1 MASSLV
7 VFARPN
13 SISLIIFE
21 VVRLLTILK
30 VGAGNLRLKRLT
42 NNQPKLHQMDIS
54 PTRSYVCRG
63 KINCRNWPCIKK
75 SGQEILIPDKTI
87 FDVYKPE
94 PNIGKAFHNFKET
107 TFLGTLLILC
117 DSTSLSTRKSVPI
130 SEPLRILAQILSRPI
145 YFAMNN
151 KLDITNID

>member
-13 SISLIIFE
+13 SISLIILE

-63 KINCRNWPCIKK
+63 KINCRNFIEKSRRKILMSDIRYQEKK
-75 SGQEILIPDKTI
+75 
-87 FDVYKPE
+87 VYLHLK
-94 PNIGKAFHNFKET
+94 IGHIVT
-107 TFLGTLLILC
+107 
-117 DSTSLSTRKSVPI
+117 
-130 SEPLRILAQILSRPI
+130 
-145 YFAMNN
+145 
-151 KLDITNID
+151 

>member
-13 SISLIIFE
+13 SISLIILE

-54 PTRSYVCRG
+54 PTHSYVCRG
-63 KINCRNWPCIKK
+63 KINCRNLPFEK
-75 SGQEILIPDKTI
+75 
-87 FDVYKPE
+87 
-94 PNIGKAFHNFKET
+94 
-107 TFLGTLLILC
+107 
-117 DSTSLSTRKSVPI
+117 
-130 SEPLRILAQILSRPI
+130 SRPKRLKSEREPSK
-145 YFAMNN
+145 Y
-151 KLDITNID
+151 KNI